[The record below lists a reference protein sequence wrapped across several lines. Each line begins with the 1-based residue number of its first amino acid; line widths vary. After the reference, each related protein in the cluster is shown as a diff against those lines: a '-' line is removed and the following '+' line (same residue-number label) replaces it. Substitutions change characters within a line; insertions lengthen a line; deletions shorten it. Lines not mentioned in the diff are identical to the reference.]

1 MLDIYDGAGGG
12 DPSLSHISA
21 LYLHIPFCR
30 AKCAYCDF
38 DSKPLAGCSQDAAM
52 DTYVEQLVQRIN
64 AFGERDALAGIKT
77 VYIGGGTPSVLGER
91 LLAVVDAVTA
101 WCRPHEFTCEAN
113 PESFTPELARGLREA
128 GVTRISLGVQS
139 LNDDEL
145 RQLGRLHDSHG
156 ALAAV
161 ALAKSWGFDVSL
173 DLMCGIPLQTG
184 ESWADTLRRAI
195 GAHPDHVSVYPL
207 TLEDGT
213 PLARRAEED
222 PALEPDEDLQAD
234 CMEVARAALMHSGYA
249 PYEVASYAK
258 PGKEA
263 RHNIAY
269 WTGES
274 YLGLGRSAASMLR
287 ACEYCQLQDLF
298 PSDTAELPA
307 DAARIR
313 LVQSDD
319 AAAVHEIETLTARE
333 AAAEDLMLACRMTV
347 GIPRERLQLA
357 QLYVPKAALSRA
369 VEQAQNL
376 GLASWENHALA
387 PTQRGWLEGNV
398 LFELFWALS

>member
-1 MLDIYDGAGGG
+1 
-12 DPSLSHISA
+12 
-21 LYLHIPFCR
+21 
-30 AKCAYCDF
+30 
-38 DSKPLAGCSQDAAM
+38 M
-52 DTYVEQLVQRIN
+52 DMYVEQLVQRIN
-64 AFGERDALAGIKT
+64 AFGERGALDGIKT
-77 VYIGGGTPSVLGER
+77 VYIGGGTPSVLDVR
-91 LLAVVDAVTA
+91 LLTVVNAVTA

-113 PESFTPELARGLREA
+113 PESFTHDLARSLREA

-139 LNDDEL
+139 LNDEEL
-145 RQLGRLHDSHG
+145 CQLGRLHNAKG

-161 ALAKSWGFDVSL
+161 ALAKNCGFDVSM
-173 DLMCGIPLQTG
+173 DLMCGIPLQTAQ
-184 ESWADTLRRAI
+184 SWTDTVRRAI
-195 GAHPDHVSVYPL
+195 AAGPDHVSVYPL

-234 CMEVARAALMHSGYA
+234 CMEAARAALVRSCYA
-249 PYEVASYAK
+249 PYEVASYAM

-287 ACEYCQLQDLF
+287 ACEYRQLRDLF
-298 PSDTAELPA
+298 LEDVAGLPA

-313 LVQSDD
+313 IVQTDD
-319 AAAVHEIETLTARE
+319 EATACEIETLTARE
-333 AAAEDLMLACRMTV
+333 AAAEDLMLACRMTA
-347 GIPRERLQLA
+347 GIPRKRLQLA
-357 QLYVPKAALSRA
+357 QHYVPKAALSRA
-369 VEQAQNL
+369 VERAQNL
-376 GLASWENHALA
+376 DLASWENDALA